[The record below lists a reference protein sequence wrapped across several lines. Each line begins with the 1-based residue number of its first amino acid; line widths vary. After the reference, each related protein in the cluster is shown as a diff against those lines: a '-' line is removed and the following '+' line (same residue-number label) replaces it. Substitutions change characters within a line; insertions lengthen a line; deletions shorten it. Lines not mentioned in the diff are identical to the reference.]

1 MTHIASDF
9 TCVVCVSAG
18 TIFGTTDVYEFGFS
32 YLSIFRYKV
41 KTFVFIHSFPS
52 TANQLMAISMNDL
65 DEDTTDEQELIKR
78 LTQGQARME
87 QIKRMLVNQRGFIVQ
102 ALKQLTESNT
112 SNVEVRQK
120 FAQQIKEQKDAIDQL
135 TNEANETCTKCKHQ
149 DSADDEA
156 SMERDRTIG
165 KGSMV
170 NFGFNDSSSEEW
182 PQNR

>member
-1 MTHIASDF
+1 
-9 TCVVCVSAG
+9 
-18 TIFGTTDVYEFGFS
+18 
-32 YLSIFRYKV
+32 
-41 KTFVFIHSFPS
+41 
-52 TANQLMAISMNDL
+52 
-65 DEDTTDEQELIKR
+65 
-78 LTQGQARME
+78 ME

-102 ALKQLTESNT
+102 ALKQWTESNT

-182 PQNR
+182 PQNRYGARNLYMSICFSLKSRLSEQFHRSEMSQIKA